1 MGDVEVLQPL
11 QAEEAL
17 VGEAADGV
25 VGQGQPP
32 QPGHKDCKHFEKC
45 SPILTL
51 IGIGTLLF
59 VKTTYKHFLSLKS
72 DSPSKLKIKMLKNNC
87 ACPLGNLSKKKKM

>member
-32 QPGHKDCKHFEKC
+32 QSGHKNGQHFE
-45 SPILTL
+45 
-51 IGIGTLLF
+51 
-59 VKTTYKHFLSLKS
+59 
-72 DSPSKLKIKMLKNNC
+72 
-87 ACPLGNLSKKKKM
+87 

>member
-1 MGDVEVLQPL
+1 MLQNHSFMTSQHQLALVSTNSSHVDATDVHVGDVEVLQPL

-32 QPGHKDCKHFEKC
+32 QPGHKNGQHFEQC
-45 SPILTL
+45 SPISTL
-51 IGIGTLLF
+51 IPLTN
-59 VKTTYKHFLSLKS
+59 V
-72 DSPSKLKIKMLKNNC
+72 SKWLNK
-87 ACPLGNLSKKKKM
+87 

>member
-32 QPGHKDCKHFEKC
+32 QPGHKNGQHFE
-45 SPILTL
+45 
-51 IGIGTLLF
+51 
-59 VKTTYKHFLSLKS
+59 
-72 DSPSKLKIKMLKNNC
+72 
-87 ACPLGNLSKKKKM
+87 